1 MTSII
6 DCGLGNPGSVLN
18 MIRRI
23 GGSGVLTSS
32 PDDVRRASKVVLP
45 GVGSFDAGMAAL
57 QHAGL
62 DEALADAAA
71 SGAWVLGICL
81 GMQLLLERSE
91 EGTSAGLGLVPGR
104 VHRFEVGEQGLKVP
118 HMGWDTVTAARP
130 SVLLEDANAE
140 EQRFYFVHSYF
151 AECDNES
158 DVVGV
163 TTYGLPFVSAFEHE
177 RILGVQFH
185 PEKSHRF
192 GMALMKRFL
201 EV

>member
-1 MTSII
+1 MITII

-23 GGSGVLTSS
+23 GGDGVLTSS
-32 PDDVRRASKVVLP
+32 PDDVRVAEKVVLP

-57 QHAGL
+57 RHAGL

-71 SGAWVLGICL
+71 TGCWVLGICL

-91 EGTSAGLGLVPGR
+91 EGTSRGLGLVRGR
-104 VHRFEVGEQGLKVP
+104 VHRFDVAAEGLKVP
-118 HMGWDTVTAARP
+118 HMGWDTVRAVRR
-130 SVLLEDANAE
+130 SVLFDEDDSE
-140 EQRFYFVHSYF
+140 EERFYFVHSYF
-151 AECDNES
+151 AECDDNA
-158 DVVGV
+158 DVAGE
-163 TTYGLPFVSAFEHE
+163 TTYGAPFVSVFEHG
-177 RILGVQFH
+177 RVLGVQFH

-201 EV
+201 EA